1 MRNCASVVRFAP
13 RNDSTFYDNIR
24 ISFSSRATFAP

>member
-1 MRNCASVVRFAP
+1 MDCFVASLLVMTVSVWP
-13 RNDSTFYDNIR
+13 YDKNR